1 MNIILLGYM
10 TSGKTLIGQKLAKI
24 LNKPF
29 QDLDH
34 YIEKIENCSISDI
47 FESKGEIYFRK
58 IESLHLK
65 GFLKQKDMILSLGG
79 GTPCYGANMALI
91 QEQTDTK
98 SVYLNVSVAEL
109 GKRLFANKMN
119 RPLVSHLKTQEETT
133 EFVGKHIFERIN
145 FYNQANLIVNA
156 NQSPEE
162 IVADILSK
170 LV

>member
-1 MNIILLGYM
+1 MNIILIGYM
-10 TSGKTLIGQKLAKI
+10 TSGKTIIGQKLAEI

-34 YIEKIENCSISDI
+34 YIEKMENRSISEI
-47 FESKGEIYFRK
+47 FDSKGEIYFRK
-58 IESLHLK
+58 IESLHLN
-65 GFLKQKDMILSLGG
+65 GFLQQKDKILSLGG

-91 QEQTDTK
+91 REQTDTT
-98 SVYLNVSVAEL
+98 SIYLNVSVAEL
-109 GKRLFANKMN
+109 GIRLFANKMN

-145 FYNQANLIVNA
+145 FYNQADLIVNA
-156 NQSPEE
+156 NHAPDE